1 MSEAKIIREK
11 EPETLIRWPGFDT
24 PLFRGSLFNMNP
36 FALMRRFTED
46 MDRMLVATNLGKE
59 EMEVTSGCRR
69 VVRTRGGRDKR
80 PRDFEV

>member
-11 EPETLIRWPGFDT
+11 EPETLIRWPGFET

-46 MDRMLVATNLGKE
+46 MDRMLVATILGKE
-59 EMEVTSGCRR
+59 ELEVWSP
-69 VVRTRGGRDKR
+69 VV
-80 PRDFEV
+80 EVKEINGKFVVSSELL